1 MKIFSNYDLPSPPIS
16 VAIDWWQLIKLHNR
30 TLSETLMTTRPPGQS
45 LECLAMNLT
54 RAVQY
59 QGGGSVWIGG
69 PYPSRGT
76 SPPQSRHVPPI
87 HNILVPP
94 STDFCPL
101 PDNKFSARFTHIHY
115 LYNIFV
121 NKIRYYWIGEQYT
134 SLCC

>member
-1 MKIFSNYDLPSPPIS
+1 MTPPLS

-59 QGGGSVWIGG
+59 QGGGGVWIGG

-76 SPPQSRHVPPI
+76 PPPNQGMSPPI
-87 HNILVPP
+87 HNILVPS

-101 PDNKFSARFTHIHY
+101 PDNKFFRALYTHI
-115 LYNIFV
+115 LF
-121 NKIRYYWIGEQYT
+121 
-134 SLCC
+134 L